1 MWPGTERNNPVGKYV
16 VPVHNWNVNEK
27 ERTWEWEESVQRI
40 ERSLTVQRAVQTV
53 QRATVAR

>member
-1 MWPGTERNNPVGKYV
+1 MWPGTERNSPVCKYF